1 MNCPKCGNTSLKPGQ
16 KFCTKCGFRFPETNE
31 TKSVESSTLPVCPK
45 CGKPAVKPGQ
55 RFCPACGTPFGE
67 PSAEEKGI
75 LRDAANF
82 VRGAVHG
89 GQRAVQQDHR
99 RQDEERVRQE
109 AANLGLEVNKPNRN
123 AGSTP
128 QANPTESQPVQ
139 RRHVID
145 TDSVEG
151 VNIVSGRA
159 IWSIEKGQLARLI
172 TETEL
177 ANADGLKGVIIQE
190 GCTALVYIDGQL
202 VANMEAG
209 AYTFPA
215 KSDAEKQMEEIQK
228 EIEREQKE
236 LDKQQAAL
244 EAEQRKRDADYA
256 RSFRAR
262 GVFGEVAALGRGVM
276 GFLFGHKKGDTPEQT
291 KRKSEQ
297 RANKIRIIPA
307 PKICRIYI
315 VSNRAINMIF
325 NSQVANDGQIEFV
338 PFKVKTRLVDLD
350 VAVSM
355 QLQIVNIQQFVTNYL
370 ADKKS
375 LSTLMLQ
382 QMISP
387 MVQQLLSQQ
396 LRNFDYQQEGL
407 PEPIVNNLKLRL
419 QQEING
425 FLKGIEVTNVFSITD
440 NSADFDRFR
449 AVEREL
455 FASEK
460 ELGFLQRTN
469 EFRNRLEQEQN
480 KLTINHAANEESLRQ
495 ALQDVNKD
503 KLLSEDE
510 MDQFV
515 MMLRAQKRLRDSKDL
530 IDAAK
535 VKEEEYEAISDLKK
549 CHLVKD
555 DEVAALE
562 NTLAQGKIDRE
573 NVTEIMR
580 VQAMQ
585 KLEMARQIA
594 EFELGDSRMEHDM
607 ATELRKA
614 QHEGNLAAAQI
625 ETQRLRDMYD
635 DERNEFDWN
644 RDFTRRQQQEE
655 YEFSHRQQVEDYEF
669 GRRQQETELEWQ
681 QRQREHDLSRQ
692 DKFDDMDVLERK
704 AAIARANMQAMQ
716 EAELQKT
723 TIEHETER
731 ARIDAESRM
740 TQEQI
745 AAAHMK
751 DMAGLDAAAQAEMA
765 KMMGSGNTVK
775 AEMMEQSK
783 NEMKEM
789 YEKMMAMQMQNQS
802 GQQQQANMSQQ
813 QMMQMMQMMMQGMTQ
828 MGAQQAAGIQQMNQQ
843 QRDFMQQRLE
853 DQQQRAS
860 EYREDAQRQQDRMDH
875 TLDQSLNYTTRAHQT
890 DSQSF
895 AEAMGGSPRGFQP
908 QQNPPQ
914 QPAPQP
920 VQPEPEKRFCPNCGA
935 PVEEG
940 EAFCFECG
948 TKIE

>member
-1 MNCPKCGNTSLKPGQ
+1 MNCPNCGNASLKPGQ
-16 KFCTKCGFRFPETNE
+16 KFCTKCGYRFPETNE
-31 TKSVESSTLPVCPK
+31 TKSVETSSLPVCPK

-55 RFCPACGTPFGE
+55 RFCPACGTPFGA
-67 PSAEEKGI
+67 PAAEEKGL

-99 RQDEERVRQE
+99 RQEEERVREEANRLGMEVSRPNGTGGSDTNPRPQQE
-109 AANLGLEVNKPNRN
+109 A
-123 AGSTP
+123 P
-128 QANPTESQPVQ
+128 QPQQ
-139 RRHVID
+139 RRLIVD

-151 VNIVSGRA
+151 VSVVSGRA
-159 IWSIEKGQLARLI
+159 IWNIEKGQIARLI

-177 ANADGLKGVIIQE
+177 ANADGLKGVIVQE

-215 KSDAEKQMEEIQK
+215 KSDAERQMEEIQK

-256 RSFRAR
+256 RTLRSR
-262 GVFGEVAALGRGVM
+262 GVFGELAAFGRGVM
-276 GFLFGHKKGDTPEQT
+276 GFLFGHKKGDTPQQT
-291 KRKSEQ
+291 KKKTEQ
-297 RANKIRIIPA
+297 RANKIKILPA
-307 PKICRIYI
+307 PKICRVYI
-315 VSNRAINMIF
+315 VSNRAVNMIF
-325 NSQVANDGQIEFV
+325 NSRVADNGQIEFV

-355 QLQIVNIQQFVTNYL
+355 QLQISNIHHFVTNYL
-370 ADKKS
+370 ADQKS
-375 LSTLMLQ
+375 VSTIMLQ
-382 QMISP
+382 QLMAP
-387 MVQQLLSQQ
+387 MVQQLLTQQ

-407 PEPIVNNLKLRL
+407 PEPIVNNLKTRL
-419 QQEING
+419 QQELNG
-425 FLKGIEVTNVFSITD
+425 FLKGIEVTNVLNITD

-480 KLTINHAANEESLRQ
+480 KVTINHAANDESLRQ
-495 ALQDVNKD
+495 ALQDINKD

-510 MDQFV
+510 MDQFM

-562 NTLAQGKIDRE
+562 NTLAQGKIGRE

-580 VQAMQ
+580 VQALQ

-607 ATELRKA
+607 AAELRKA
-614 QHEGNLAAAQI
+614 QHQGNLAAAQI
-625 ETQRLRDMYD
+625 ETKRLVDLYN
-635 DERNEFDWN
+635 DERNEFEWN
-644 RDFTRRQQQEE
+644 RDFSRQQQ
-655 YEFSHRQQVEDYEF
+655 QEDYEF
-669 GRRQQETELEWQ
+669 TRDERQWQAQFGHQQQETDLEWQ
-681 QRQREHDLSRQ
+681 QRQREHELKRQ
-692 DKFDDMDVLERK
+692 DGDSAVERLRKIKEMELEEQRVK
-704 AAIARANMQAMQ
+704 Q
-716 EAELQKT
+716 EYELSKSAQ
-723 TIEHETER
+723 EQETER
-731 ARIDAESRM
+731 MRIDAESRM

-765 KMMGSGNTVK
+765 RMMGSGKENELLQK
-775 AEMMEQSK
+775 QQQEQ
-783 NEMKEM
+783 KEL
-789 YEKMMAMQMQNQS
+789 YEKMLQMQQEQGGLS
-802 GQQQQANMSQQ
+802 QEMLLKMAQMMQQGMMGMGQQQQAFQ
-813 QMMQMMQMMMQGMTQ
+813 
-828 MGAQQAAGIQQMNQQ
+828 
-843 QRDFMQQRLE
+843 QQRLE
-853 DQQQRAS
+853 DQKQMKE

-895 AEAMGGSPRGFQP
+895 AEAMGGTPRGFQP
-908 QQNPPQ
+908 QQPQ

-920 VQPEPEKRFCPNCGA
+920 VQPEPEQKYCPSCGA
-935 PVEEG
+935 PVED
-940 EAFCFECG
+940 EAFCPECG
-948 TKIE
+948 KKMN